1 MKKHEN
7 WRAQIMSGSD
17 RYNILHDHW
26 SWFKFDHRRQRSLCY
41 RENLLE
47 MGAKLSGS
55 LAALPTK
62 SKNDKT
68 ARFDIDND
76 VGQQEEIKDS
86 KGTWKLTIWLLAWK
100 LL

>member
-1 MKKHEN
+1 
-7 WRAQIMSGSD
+7 
-17 RYNILHDHW
+17 
-26 SWFKFDHRRQRSLCY
+26 
-41 RENLLE
+41 

-86 KGTWKLTIWLLAWK
+86 KGT
-100 LL
+100 